1 MANRMELF
9 VVVKKDEND
18 KDEKGFWHKVGV
30 MFEHKDGKGWSI
42 HLDALP
48 VNGDLVARV
57 PMPRDENKSATQGG
71 GGGKGDGGGSE
82 PPPITDV
89 DVPF

>member
-9 VVVKKDEND
+9 VVVKKDPDDQN
-18 KDEKGFWHKVGV
+18 EKGFWNRVGI

-57 PMPRDENKSATQGG
+57 PMPKDDHKKETLPSGGEGFSA
-71 GGGKGDGGGSE
+71 
-82 PPPITDV
+82 PPPMSDD